1 MSTRVGG
8 DVRLLTTGEVARML
22 RVSPRTVNN
31 WIKQD
36 RIPYLELPGGEYRVP
51 LAGLLSSLGGTFDLG
66 KAMRELDEAMAGFSD
81 EEIAAALDD

>member
-1 MSTRVGG
+1 MTTRVGG
-8 DVRLLTTGEVARML
+8 DIRLLTTGEVARML
-22 RVSPRTVNN
+22 RVNPRTVNN

-66 KAMRELDEAMAGFSD
+66 KAIRELDEATAGISE
-81 EEIAAALDD
+81 EEIAAALDE

>member
-1 MSTRVGG
+1 VN
-8 DVRLLTTGEVARML
+8 
-22 RVSPRTVNN
+22 PRTVNN

-66 KAMRELDEAMAGFSD
+66 KAIRELDEATAGISE
-81 EEIAAALDD
+81 EEIAAALDE